1 MPKTKTV
8 KQISSILQKAN
19 LSITDAVTKAEI
31 TSHILEHLYRLIK
44 SEETE
49 KNFIKEIEII
59 RFSQIIDEF
68 LAECNTTD
76 SKFEFFIQHKKEII
90 KNNEKA
96 LVFQQ
101 KFKVIDLDEFKAE
114 LKKLIWYSAEFYNE
128 ELRRSILENQR
139 FECALCGKDIS
150 ESSPHLHHIDYN
162 KSNCK
167 EENLIF
173 LCIRCHGKSNS
184 NREFWKNMLT
194 ERKREKETKEK
205 KQ

>member
-1 MPKTKTV
+1 MQKTKTV
-8 KQISSILQKAN
+8 KQITSILQKAN
-19 LSITDAVTKAEI
+19 LSITDNI
-31 TSHILEHLYRLIK
+31 TEAKITAHILEHLYQLIE

-49 KNFIKEIEII
+49 KDFIEETEII
-59 RFSQIIDEF
+59 RFSQLIDEF

-76 SKFEFFIQHKKEII
+76 SKFEFFTQHKKEIT
-90 KNNEKA
+90 KNNKKA

-101 KFKVIDLDEFKAE
+101 KFRVADLDEFRAN
-114 LKKLIWYSAEFYNE
+114 LKKLIWYSPEFYDE
-128 ELRRSILENQR
+128 DLRRSILESQQ
-139 FECALCGKDIS
+139 FECALCGKNIS

-184 NREFWKNMLT
+184 NRNFWKNMLD
-194 ERKREKETKEK
+194 EK
-205 KQ
+205 KKELNQRR

>member
-1 MPKTKTV
+1 MQKTKTV
-8 KQISSILQKAN
+8 KQITSILQKAN
-19 LSITDAVTKAEI
+19 LSITDNI
-31 TSHILEHLYRLIK
+31 TEAKITAHILEHLYRLIE

-49 KNFIKEIEII
+49 KDFIEETEII
-59 RFSQIIDEF
+59 RFSQLIDEF
-68 LAECNTTD
+68 LVECNTTD
-76 SKFEFFIQHKKEII
+76 SKFEFFTQHKKEIT
-90 KNNEKA
+90 KNNKKA

-101 KFKVIDLDEFKAE
+101 KFRVADLDEFKVA
-114 LKKLIWYSAEFYNE
+114 LKELIWYSPEFYDEN
-128 ELRRSILENQR
+128 LRRSILEGQQ
-139 FECALCGKDIS
+139 FECALCGKNIS

-184 NREFWKNMLT
+184 NRNFWKNMLT
-194 ERKREKETKEK
+194 EKKKESKEK